1 MSDTN
6 TPKQA
11 GEEETQQAIDAVLS
25 QIDLT
30 KITQHDVYHDIMR
43 TLQET
48 SFKFVLAAKLMEHI
62 FVRDGVFKTKEQ
74 EDESRK
80 D

>member
-1 MSDTN
+1 MSEV
-6 TPKQA
+6 KQA

-30 KITQHDVYHDIMR
+30 KITQHEVYHDVMR
-43 TLQET
+43 TLQEM

-62 FVRDGVFKTKEQ
+62 FVRDGVFQPQPQEQ
-74 EDESRK
+74 EDEQRK

>member
-1 MSDTN
+1 MSDTTKPE
-6 TPKQA
+6 TP
-11 GEEETQQAIDAVLS
+11 GEKETQDAINAVLA
-25 QIDLT
+25 QIDLE
-30 KITQHDVYHDIMR
+30 KISQNDVFHDVMR

-62 FVRDGVFKTKEQ
+62 FVRDGVFKKVENA
-74 EDESRK
+74 DEPAQ

>member
-1 MSDTN
+1 MSDT

-62 FVRDGVFKTKEQ
+62 FVRDGVFNKEQ
-74 EDESRK
+74 EDEPRK